1 MPRELIVESRRER
14 DEGLDSVYMAGGNI
28 VIGEL
33 MERWSKGAPCPHP
46 EARIVNVHLHDQAGE
61 HVGFRFYLSWGE
73 PVPMGKAPVEV
84 IDPDDE

>member
-1 MPRELIVESRRER
+1 MPRELIIESRQRLGES
-14 DEGLDSVYMAGGNI
+14 LDSVYMAGGNI

-46 EARIVNVHLHDQAGE
+46 EARILNVHLHDAEGN

-73 PVPMGKAPVEV
+73 AIPMGNAPVEV
-84 IDPDDE
+84 IEPDEG